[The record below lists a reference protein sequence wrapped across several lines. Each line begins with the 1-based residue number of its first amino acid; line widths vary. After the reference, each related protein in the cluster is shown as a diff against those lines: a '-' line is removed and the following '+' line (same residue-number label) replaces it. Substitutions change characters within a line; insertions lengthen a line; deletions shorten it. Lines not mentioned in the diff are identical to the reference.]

1 MYEAFSKKNQFLEDV
16 NTHIIIIDNIK
27 SIEMDITRNNTSTL
41 THYDDNINPPFEALK
56 KGIFEI
62 NNLPQNFIF

>member
-1 MYEAFSKKNQFLEDV
+1 MAHFN
-16 NTHIIIIDNIK
+16 
-27 SIEMDITRNNTSTL
+27 ITRNTTTL
-41 THYDDNINPPFEALK
+41 THYDDNPMPPFEALK